1 MAIRLM
7 PERSCKG
14 CTRQEEWGCRAV
26 KYREPEPHEDPQD
39 AWVNPAWLPI
49 TLDGEDT
56 YACPRQS
63 LMENPEEWSR
73 LLMYYGFYQKGHL
86 PQTGSIIDQSNCLM
100 EAFRILDAVNAECDE
115 QKRAKQDRPK
125 GDPTQ
130 RRPD

>member
-7 PERSCKG
+7 PERSCAG
-14 CTRQEEWGCRAV
+14 CTKQEEWGCEAF
-26 KYREPEPHEDPQD
+26 KFREPEPHEDPRD
-39 AWVNPAWLPI
+39 AWHKPAYLPI

-63 LMENPEEWSR
+63 LHRQPDEWSR

-86 PQTGSIIDQSNCLM
+86 PQTGSIIDQSNCLLQ
-100 EAFRILDAVNAECDE
+100 AFRILDAVNSEVDE
-115 QKRAKQDRPK
+115 QKRETRERPK

-130 RRPD
+130 RRP